1 MTKSQLIQSVAEQH
15 NLTRQEA
22 ETVVSSV
29 FGNITQA
36 LERGDRVELRGFGAF
51 SVRLR
56 PAREGRNPKT
66 GDLVSIPEKRT
77 PFFKAGKEM
86 RRRVDS

>member
-1 MTKSQLIQSVAEQH
+1 MTKSQLIQLVAEQH

-22 ETVVSSV
+22 ETVVSAV

-36 LERGDRVELRGFGAF
+36 LEHGDRVELRGFGAF

-66 GDLVSIPEKRT
+66 GELVSIPEKRT